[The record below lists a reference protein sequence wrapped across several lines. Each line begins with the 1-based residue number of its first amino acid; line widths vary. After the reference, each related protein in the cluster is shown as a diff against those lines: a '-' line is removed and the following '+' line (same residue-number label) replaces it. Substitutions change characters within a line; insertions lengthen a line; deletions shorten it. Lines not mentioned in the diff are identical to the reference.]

1 MDPMAEIRETFF
13 QECEEQL
20 AELESGLMRM
30 EAGETDSETVNAVFR
45 AVHSIKGGEGGVRA
59 VLVVDGIQGQR
70 QVVIKSLEANYQA
83 VPGIAAATVMGD
95 GRVALILDVDAIVS
109 VTRSDNL
116 RADACRVEP
125 TLMPAS

>member
-1 MDPMAEIRETFF
+1 MTGGGSMDPMAEIRETFF

-20 AELESGLMRM
+20 AELESGFMRM
-30 EAGETDSETVNAVFR
+30 EAGETDSETVNAAFR
-45 AVHSIKGGEGGVRA
+45 AVHSIEGEGGVRA

-95 GRVALILDVDAIVS
+95 GRV
-109 VTRSDNL
+109 
-116 RADACRVEP
+116 EP